1 MKILHEACVITCLA
15 KTIHGGQNAEAT
27 AGTLATFSPSESDTQ
42 KRANDSCRRERPR
55 SDWNIGSAFSNE
67 TDSRQLALLP
77 VESREPS
84 GRTGPGAFSREQ
96 IAELLSS
103 DDSSSHA
110 DPVVEQ
116 DGNRGTLV

>member
-1 MKILHEACVITCLA
+1 MKILHEACVVTCLREDDPWR
-15 KTIHGGQNAEAT
+15 TERRSDGWNVGDV
-27 AGTLATFSPSESDTQ
+27 SPSESDTQ
-42 KRANDSCRRERPR
+42 KRANDSRRRERPR

-84 GRTGPGAFSREQ
+84 ARTGPGAFSREQ